1 MEGLAVLTVNE
12 AAGRLKQRREAV
24 ALLLARKELTPATIN
39 GRLAVL
45 DDITFRAMQRKAKKA
60 QRRAAA

>member
-12 AAGRLKQRREAV
+12 AAGRLKQRRETV